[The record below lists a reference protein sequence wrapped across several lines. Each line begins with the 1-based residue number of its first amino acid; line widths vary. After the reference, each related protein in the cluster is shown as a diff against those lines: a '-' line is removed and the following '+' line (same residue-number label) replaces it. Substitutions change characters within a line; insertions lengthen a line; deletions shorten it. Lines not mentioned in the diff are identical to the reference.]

1 MSSFSH
7 LFSSNEPARAPEG
20 AELMLLGRRRGFFGE
35 ENLLRLVAFVTLLLQ
50 AISFI
55 TTLQGA
61 TVFLGGIFV
70 LAPLFFALAVQATA
84 WFLAGSLRVR
94 ITPLRCVALGMALCC
109 STYYSY
115 VGIYNTVDPP
125 AMYLSAEY
133 AQVRSELDGAYAA
146 RRTQAF
152 RTAQDQINAM
162 VSGLAGQ
169 YSLLEQESA
178 RLAACAK
185 ELEEVSA
192 EYSGGLRAPSR
203 SSYAN
208 YEDYVAAYNAYL
220 ASVTENSSAEQASAR
235 QAILTRYGFDS
246 ESALAEATAQNASD
260 LSAFEAAAAELGGE
274 GETVAAQLESAR
286 AFLLDALT
294 AAEAESTLSSDARA
308 ALGRLVQ
315 LASAQAGSTL
325 TTDVLLRPVD
335 AAMTGSGEGL
345 MASFDELAAQ
355 LEGGWVTRANAQE
368 MKTLLTSEIL
378 NAVLRVNEV
387 AGEEVLQADDPALQI
402 TDLHLKPLLALTA
415 PAQRGMA
422 LFCLFL
428 AALMD
433 GLTLVFSIACRR
445 RPTLLK
451 ARSPRRLLAENGDAL
466 AAQVCAC
473 LPAGRDPMDELELF
487 LSRFSA
493 SPDTLAEGYSLAAP
507 RADLAVYERL
517 CALLCQAGLASIRPA
532 QGNEAAGETVLLRSD
547 FLLYANELLTT
558 RSRGRLASDL
568 AAEAAAGR
576 RAAALGQTV

>member
-1 MSSFSH
+1 MSSFSQ
-7 LFSSNEPARAPEG
+7 LFAPAAPARAPEG

-35 ENLLRLVAFVTLLLQ
+35 ENLLRLVTFVTLLLQ

-94 ITPLRCVALGMALCC
+94 VTPLRCVALGLALCC

-115 VGIYNTVDPP
+115 VGIYNTVNPP
-125 AMYLSAEY
+125 AMYLAAEY
-133 AQVRSELDGAYAA
+133 AQVRSELDGDYAA
-146 RRTQAF
+146 RRAQAF
-152 RTAQDQINAM
+152 RTAQDQVNGL
-162 VSGLAGQ
+162 VSDLAQ
-169 YSLLEQESA
+169 RYSLLEQESA
-178 RLAACAK
+178 RLAACSK

-220 ASVTENSSAEQASAR
+220 ASITQSAPAEQAAAR

-246 ESALAEATAQNASD
+246 ESALAEAAAQNASD
-260 LSAFEAAAAELGGE
+260 LSAFAAAAGELSAE
-274 GETVAAQLESAR
+274 GETVAAKLESVR
-286 AFLLDALT
+286 AALLDALT
-294 AAEAESTLSSDARA
+294 AAEAEGALSAEARAAAGRLAQLAAAQTGSTLS
-308 ALGRLVQ
+308 
-315 LASAQAGSTL
+315 
-325 TTDVLLRPVD
+325 TDDLLRPVD
-335 AAMTGSGEGL
+335 AALSGTGEGL
-345 MASFDELAAQ
+345 MASFDQLAAR
-355 LEGGWVTRANAQE
+355 LPGGAVTRANAQE

-378 NAVLRVNEV
+378 NAVLRVSEV
-387 AGEEVLQADDPALQI
+387 AGEEVRSADDPALQI
-402 TDLHLKPLLALTA
+402 TDLHLKPLLALAA

-451 ARSPRRLLAENGDAL
+451 SRSPRRLLAENGDAL
-466 AAQVCAC
+466 ASQICAC
-473 LPAGRDPMDELELF
+473 LPAGRDPLDELELF
-487 LSRFSA
+487 LSRFAA
-493 SPDTLAEGYSLAAP
+493 SPATLAEGSSLAAP
-507 RADLAVYERL
+507 RADLAAYERL

-532 QGNEAAGETVLLRSD
+532 KGEGEAGETVLLRSD
-547 FLLYANELLTT
+547 LLLFANELLTA
-558 RSRGRLASDL
+558 RSRGRLAGDL

>member
-20 AELMLLGRRRGFFGE
+20 AELMLFGRRRGFFGE
-35 ENLLRLVAFVTLLLQ
+35 ENLLRLVTFVTLLLQ
-50 AISFI
+50 AISFV

-115 VGIYNTVDPP
+115 VGIYNTVNPP

-133 AQVRSELDGAYAA
+133 AQVRSELDSTYAA

-162 VSGLAGQ
+162 VSDLAGQ

-185 ELEEVSA
+185 ELEEVGA

-274 GETVAAQLESAR
+274 GETVAAQLESSR

-294 AAEAESTLSSDARA
+294 AAETEGSLSSDARS
-308 ALGRLVQ
+308 ALGRLVH
-315 LASAQAGSTL
+315 LAAAQTGSALST
-325 TTDVLLRPVD
+325 DDLLRPVD
-335 AAMTGSGEGL
+335 AALTGSGEGL

-355 LEGGWVTRANAQE
+355 LEGGRVTRANAQE

-387 AGEEVLQADDPALQI
+387 ADEEVLQADDPALQI
-402 TDLHLKPLLALTA
+402 TDLHLKPLLALTV
-415 PAQRGMA
+415 PTQRGMA

-445 RPTLLK
+445 KPTLLK

-493 SPDTLAEGYSLAAP
+493 SADTLAEGYSLAAP

-532 QGNEAAGETVLLRSD
+532 QEDGAAGETVLLRSD

>member
-35 ENLLRLVAFVTLLLQ
+35 ENLLRLVTFVTLLLQ
-50 AISFI
+50 AISFV

-115 VGIYNTVDPP
+115 VGIYNTVNPP

-133 AQVRSELDGAYAA
+133 AQVRSELDSTYAA

-162 VSGLAGQ
+162 VSELAGQ
-169 YSLLEQESA
+169 YSLLEQEGA

-220 ASVTENSSAEQASAR
+220 ASVTENSSAEQAAAR
-235 QAILTRYGFDS
+235 QAILARYGFDS

-260 LSAFEAAAAELGGE
+260 LSAFEAAAAELGSE
-274 GETVAAQLESAR
+274 GETVAAQLESSR

-294 AAEAESTLSSDARA
+294 AAEAEGSLSSDARS

-315 LASAQAGSTL
+315 LAAQTGSALST
-325 TTDVLLRPVD
+325 DDLLRPVD
-335 AAMTGSGEGL
+335 AALTGSGEGL

-355 LEGGWVTRANAQE
+355 LEGGRVTRANAQE

-387 AGEEVLQADDPALQI
+387 ADEEVLRADDPALQI
-402 TDLHLKPLLALTA
+402 TDLHLKPLLALTV

-445 RPTLLK
+445 KPTLLK

-532 QGNEAAGETVLLRSD
+532 QEDGAVGETVLLRSD

>member
-35 ENLLRLVAFVTLLLQ
+35 ENLLRLVTFVTLLLQ
-50 AISFI
+50 AISFV

-115 VGIYNTVDPP
+115 VGIYNTVNPP

-133 AQVRSELDGAYAA
+133 AQVRSELDSTYAA

-162 VSGLAGQ
+162 VSDLAGQ
-169 YSLLEQESA
+169 YSLLEQEGA

-274 GETVAAQLESAR
+274 GETAAAQLESSR

-294 AAEAESTLSSDARA
+294 AAEAEGSLSSDARS

-315 LASAQAGSTL
+315 LAAAQTGSALST
-325 TTDVLLRPVD
+325 DDLLRPVD
-335 AAMTGSGEGL
+335 AALTGSGEGL

-355 LEGGWVTRANAQE
+355 LEGGRVTRANAQE

-387 AGEEVLQADDPALQI
+387 ADEEVLQADDPALQI
-402 TDLHLKPLLALTA
+402 TDLHLKPLLALTV
-415 PAQRGMA
+415 PTQRGMA

-445 RPTLLK
+445 KPTLLK

-517 CALLCQAGLASIRPA
+517 CALLCQAGLASIRPS

>member
-35 ENLLRLVAFVTLLLQ
+35 ENLLRLVTFVTLLLQ
-50 AISFI
+50 AISFV

-115 VGIYNTVDPP
+115 VGIYNTVNPP

-133 AQVRSELDGAYAA
+133 AQVRSELDSTYAA

-152 RTAQDQINAM
+152 RTAQDQINTM
-162 VSGLAGQ
+162 VSELAGQ
-169 YSLLEQESA
+169 YSLLEQEGA

-274 GETVAAQLESAR
+274 GETVAAQLESSR

-294 AAEAESTLSSDARA
+294 AAETEGSLSSDARS

-315 LASAQAGSTL
+315 LAAAQTGSALST
-325 TTDVLLRPVD
+325 DDLLRPVD
-335 AAMTGSGEGL
+335 AALTGSGEGL

-355 LEGGWVTRANAQE
+355 LEGGRVTRANAQE

-387 AGEEVLQADDPALQI
+387 ADEEVLQADDPALQI
-402 TDLHLKPLLALTA
+402 TDLHLKPLLALTV
-415 PAQRGMA
+415 PTQRGMA

-445 RPTLLK
+445 KPTLLK

-532 QGNEAAGETVLLRSD
+532 QGSEAAGETVLLRSD

-558 RSRGRLASDL
+558 RSRGKLASDL

>member
-20 AELMLLGRRRGFFGE
+20 AELMLFGRRRGFFGE
-35 ENLLRLVAFVTLLLQ
+35 ENLLRLVTFVTLLLQ
-50 AISFI
+50 AISFV

-115 VGIYNTVDPP
+115 VGIYNTVNPP

-133 AQVRSELDGAYAA
+133 AQVRSELDSTYAA

-152 RTAQDQINAM
+152 RTAQDQINGM
-162 VSGLAGQ
+162 VSDLSGQ

-274 GETVAAQLESAR
+274 GETVAAQLESSR

-294 AAEAESTLSSDARA
+294 AAETEGSLSSDARS

-315 LASAQAGSTL
+315 LAAAQTGSTL
-325 TTDVLLRPVD
+325 STDDLLRPVD
-335 AAMTGSGEGL
+335 AALTGSGEGL
-345 MASFDELAAQ
+345 MASFDKLAAQ
-355 LEGGWVTRANAQE
+355 LEGGRVTRANAQE

-387 AGEEVLQADDPALQI
+387 ADEEVLQADDPALQI
-402 TDLHLKPLLALTA
+402 TDLHLKPLLALTV
-415 PAQRGMA
+415 PTQRGMA

-445 RPTLLK
+445 KPTLLK

-493 SPDTLAEGYSLAAP
+493 SADTLAEGYSLAAP

-532 QGNEAAGETVLLRSD
+532 QGSEAAGETVLLRSD

>member
-35 ENLLRLVAFVTLLLQ
+35 ENLLRLVTFVTLLLQ
-50 AISFI
+50 AISFV

-115 VGIYNTVDPP
+115 VGIYNTVNPP

-133 AQVRSELDGAYAA
+133 AQVRSELDSTYAA

-162 VSGLAGQ
+162 VSDLAGQ
-169 YSLLEQESA
+169 YSLLEQEGA

-246 ESALAEATAQNASD
+246 ESALAEATAQNASG

-274 GETVAAQLESAR
+274 GETVAAQLESSR

-294 AAEAESTLSSDARA
+294 AAEAEGSLSSDARS

-315 LASAQAGSTL
+315 LTAAQTGSALST
-325 TTDVLLRPVD
+325 DDLLRPVD
-335 AAMTGSGEGL
+335 AALTGSGEGL

-355 LEGGWVTRANAQE
+355 LEGGRVTRANAQE

-387 AGEEVLQADDPALQI
+387 ADEEVLRADDPALQI
-402 TDLHLKPLLALTA
+402 TDLHLKPLLALTV
-415 PAQRGMA
+415 PTQRGMA

-445 RPTLLK
+445 KPTLLK

-532 QGNEAAGETVLLRSD
+532 QENGAAGETVLLRSD
-547 FLLYANELLTT
+547 FLLYANELLTP

>member
-35 ENLLRLVAFVTLLLQ
+35 ENLLRLVTFVTLLLQ
-50 AISFI
+50 AISFV

-115 VGIYNTVDPP
+115 VGIYNTVNPP

-133 AQVRSELDGAYAA
+133 AQVRSELDSTYAA

-152 RTAQDQINAM
+152 RTAQDQINTM
-162 VSGLAGQ
+162 VSELAGQ

-274 GETVAAQLESAR
+274 GETVAAQLESSR

-294 AAEAESTLSSDARA
+294 AAETEGSLSSDARS

-315 LASAQAGSTL
+315 LAAAQTGSAHST
-325 TTDVLLRPVD
+325 DDLLRPVD
-335 AAMTGSGEGL
+335 AALTGSGEGL

-355 LEGGWVTRANAQE
+355 LEGGRVTRANAQA

-387 AGEEVLQADDPALQI
+387 ADEEVLRADDPALQI
-402 TDLHLKPLLALTA
+402 TDLHLKPLLALTV
-415 PAQRGMA
+415 PTQRGMA

-445 RPTLLK
+445 KPTLLK

-532 QGNEAAGETVLLRSD
+532 QGSEAAGETVLLRSD

-558 RSRGRLASDL
+558 RSRGKLASDL

>member
-1 MSSFSH
+1 MSCFSQ
-7 LFSSNEPARAPEG
+7 LFTPGETPRAPEG

-35 ENLLRLVAFVTLLLQ
+35 ENLLRLVTFVTLLLQ

-94 ITPLRCVALGMALCC
+94 ITPLRCVALGLALCC

-115 VGIYNTVDPP
+115 VGIYNTVNPP
-125 AMYLSAEY
+125 AVYLSSEY
-133 AQVRSELDGAYAA
+133 ARARSALEGDYAS

-162 VSGLAGQ
+162 VSDLTQ
-169 YSLLEQESA
+169 RYSLLEQESA
-178 RLAACAK
+178 RLAACSK

-192 EYSGGLRAPSR
+192 EYSGGLRAPNR
-203 SSYAN
+203 NSYAN

-220 ASVTENSSAEQASAR
+220 ASITANAPAEQSVAR
-235 QAILTRYGFDS
+235 QAILTRYGFAS
-246 ESALAEATAQNASD
+246 ESALAEAAAKNAAD
-260 LSAFEAAAAELGGE
+260 RSAFEAAAGELGSE
-274 GETVAAQLESAR
+274 GETAAAKLEAAR
-286 AFLLDALT
+286 ALLLNALT
-294 AAEAESTLSSDARA
+294 AAEVEGTLTSDARA

-315 LASAQAGSTL
+315 LAAAQTGSALST
-325 TTDVLLRPVD
+325 DDLLRPVD
-335 AAMTGSGEGL
+335 AAMTGMGSEL

-355 LEGGWVTRANAQE
+355 LPGGQVTRANAQE
-368 MKTLLTSEIL
+368 MKTLLSAEIT

-387 AGEEVLQADDPALQI
+387 AGEEVQRADDPALQI
-402 TDLHLKPLLALTA
+402 TDLHLKPLLALAVPT
-415 PAQRGMA
+415 QRGMA

-466 AAQVCAC
+466 AAQICAC

-493 SPDTLAEGYSLAAP
+493 CPDTLAEGYSLAAP
-507 RADLAVYERL
+507 RADLSAYERL
-517 CALLCQAGLASIRPA
+517 NALLCQAGLASIRPA
-532 QGNEAAGETVLLRSD
+532 KEGEIGEAVLLRSD
-547 FLLYANELLTT
+547 FLLFANELLTT

-576 RAAALGQTV
+576 RAAALGQRA

>member
-220 ASVTENSSAEQASAR
+220 ASVTENSSAEQAAAR
-235 QAILTRYGFDS
+235 QAILARYGFDS
-246 ESALAEATAQNASD
+246 ESALAGATAQNASD

-308 ALGRLVQ
+308 ALGQLVQ

-325 TTDVLLRPVD
+325 STDDLLRPVD

-355 LEGGWVTRANAQE
+355 LEGGRVTRANAQE

-387 AGEEVLQADDPALQI
+387 ADEEVLQADDPALQI
-402 TDLHLKPLLALTA
+402 TDLHLKPLLALTE

-466 AAQVCAC
+466 AAQICAC

-507 RADLAVYERL
+507 RQELTAYERL

-532 QGNEAAGETVLLRSD
+532 GENGADGEAVLLRSD
-547 FLLYANELLTT
+547 FLLFANELLTT

-568 AAEAAAGR
+568 AAEAAASR

>member
-35 ENLLRLVAFVTLLLQ
+35 ENLLRLVTFVTLLLQ
-50 AISFI
+50 AISFV

-115 VGIYNTVDPP
+115 VGIYNTVNPP

-133 AQVRSELDGAYAA
+133 AQVRSELDSTYAA
-146 RRTQAF
+146 RRAQAF

-162 VSGLAGQ
+162 VSDLAGQ

-246 ESALAEATAQNASD
+246 ESALAEATAQNASG

-274 GETVAAQLESAR
+274 GETVAAQLESSR

-294 AAEAESTLSSDARA
+294 AAEAEGSLSSNARS

-315 LASAQAGSTL
+315 LTAAQTGSTL
-325 TTDVLLRPVD
+325 STDDLLRPVD
-335 AAMTGSGEGL
+335 AALTGSGEGL

-355 LEGGWVTRANAQE
+355 LEGGRVTRANAQE

-387 AGEEVLQADDPALQI
+387 ADEEVLQADDPALQI
-402 TDLHLKPLLALTA
+402 TDLHLKPLLALTV
-415 PAQRGMA
+415 PTQRGMA

-445 RPTLLK
+445 KPTLLK

-532 QGNEAAGETVLLRSD
+532 QGSEAAGETVLLRSD

>member
-35 ENLLRLVAFVTLLLQ
+35 ENLLRLVTFVTLLLQ
-50 AISFI
+50 AISFV

-115 VGIYNTVDPP
+115 VGIYNTVNPP

-133 AQVRSELDGAYAA
+133 AQVRSELDSTYAA

-162 VSGLAGQ
+162 VSDLAGQ
-169 YSLLEQESA
+169 YSLLEQERA

-246 ESALAEATAQNASD
+246 ESALAEATAQNASG
-260 LSAFEAAAAELGGE
+260 LSAFEAAVAELGGE
-274 GETVAAQLESAR
+274 GETAAAQLESAR

-294 AAEAESTLSSDARA
+294 AAEAEGSLSSDARS

-315 LASAQAGSTL
+315 LAAAQTGSTL
-325 TTDVLLRPVD
+325 STDDLLRPVD
-335 AAMTGSGEGL
+335 AALTGSGEGL

-355 LEGGWVTRANAQE
+355 LEGGRVTRTNAQE

-387 AGEEVLQADDPALQI
+387 ADEEVLQADDPALQI
-402 TDLHLKPLLALTA
+402 TDLHLKPLLALTV
-415 PAQRGMA
+415 PTQRGMA

-445 RPTLLK
+445 KPTLLK

-532 QGNEAAGETVLLRSD
+532 QEDGAAGETVLLRSD

-558 RSRGRLASDL
+558 RSRGKLASDL

>member
-1 MSSFSH
+1 MSDFSQ
-7 LFSSNEPARAPEG
+7 FFASGAPARAPEG

-35 ENLLRLVAFVTLLLQ
+35 ENLLRLVTFVTLLLQ
-50 AISFI
+50 AISFV

-133 AQVRSELDGAYAA
+133 AQVRSELDSTYAA

-162 VSGLAGQ
+162 VSDLAGQ

-185 ELEEVSA
+185 ELEEAGA

-220 ASVTENSSAEQASAR
+220 ASVTENSSAEQAAAR
-235 QAILTRYGFDS
+235 QAILARYGFDS
-246 ESALAEATAQNASD
+246 ESALAEATAQNASG

-274 GETVAAQLESAR
+274 GETVTAQLESSR

-294 AAEAESTLSSDARA
+294 AAEAEGSLSSDARS

-315 LASAQAGSTL
+315 LAAAQAGSTL
-325 TTDVLLRPVD
+325 STDDLLRPVD
-335 AAMTGSGEGL
+335 AALTGSGEGL

-355 LEGGWVTRANAQE
+355 LEGRRVTRANAQE

-387 AGEEVLQADDPALQI
+387 ADEDVLRADDPALQI
-402 TDLHLKPLLALTA
+402 TDLHLKPLLALTV
-415 PAQRGMA
+415 PTQRGMA

-445 RPTLLK
+445 KPTLLK

-532 QGNEAAGETVLLRSD
+532 QENGAAGETVLLRSD

-558 RSRGRLASDL
+558 RSRGKLASDL

>member
-1 MSSFSH
+1 
-7 LFSSNEPARAPEG
+7 
-20 AELMLLGRRRGFFGE
+20 
-35 ENLLRLVAFVTLLLQ
+35 
-50 AISFI
+50 
-55 TTLQGA
+55 
-61 TVFLGGIFV
+61 
-70 LAPLFFALAVQATA
+70 
-84 WFLAGSLRVR
+84 
-94 ITPLRCVALGMALCC
+94 
-109 STYYSY
+109 
-115 VGIYNTVDPP
+115 
-125 AMYLSAEY
+125 
-133 AQVRSELDGAYAA
+133 
-146 RRTQAF
+146 
-152 RTAQDQINAM
+152 M
-162 VSGLAGQ
+162 VSELAGQ

-274 GETVAAQLESAR
+274 GETAAAQLESSR

-294 AAEAESTLSSDARA
+294 AAEAEGSLSSDARA

-315 LASAQAGSTL
+315 LAAAQTGSAHST
-325 TTDVLLRPVD
+325 DDLLRPVD
-335 AAMTGSGEGL
+335 AALTGSGEGL

-355 LEGGWVTRANAQE
+355 LEGGRVTRANAQE

-387 AGEEVLQADDPALQI
+387 ADEEVLQADDPALQI
-402 TDLHLKPLLALTA
+402 TDLHLKPLLALTV
-415 PAQRGMA
+415 PTQRGMA

-445 RPTLLK
+445 KPTLLK

-532 QGNEAAGETVLLRSD
+532 QEDGAAGETVLLRSD

-558 RSRGRLASDL
+558 RSRGKLASDL

>member
-35 ENLLRLVAFVTLLLQ
+35 ENLLRLVTFVTLLLQ
-50 AISFI
+50 AISFV

-115 VGIYNTVDPP
+115 VGIYNTVNPP

-133 AQVRSELDGAYAA
+133 AQVRSELDSTYAA

-152 RTAQDQINAM
+152 RTAQDQINTM
-162 VSGLAGQ
+162 VSELAGQ
-169 YSLLEQESA
+169 YSLLEQEGA

-208 YEDYVAAYNAYL
+208 YEDYAAAYNAYL

-274 GETVAAQLESAR
+274 GETVAAQLESSR

-294 AAEAESTLSSDARA
+294 AAETEGSLSSDARS

-315 LASAQAGSTL
+315 LAAAQTGSALST
-325 TTDVLLRPVD
+325 DDLLRPVD
-335 AAMTGSGEGL
+335 AALTGSGEGL

-355 LEGGWVTRANAQE
+355 LEGGRVTRANAQE

-387 AGEEVLQADDPALQI
+387 ADEEVLRADDPALQI
-402 TDLHLKPLLALTA
+402 TDLHLKPLLALTV
-415 PAQRGMA
+415 PTQRGMA

-445 RPTLLK
+445 KPTLLK

-507 RADLAVYERL
+507 RQELTAYERL

-532 QGNEAAGETVLLRSD
+532 QGSEAAGETVLLRSD

>member
-35 ENLLRLVAFVTLLLQ
+35 ENLLRLVTFVTLLLQ
-50 AISFI
+50 AISFV

-115 VGIYNTVDPP
+115 VGIYNTVNPP

-133 AQVRSELDGAYAA
+133 AQVRSELDSTYAA

-162 VSGLAGQ
+162 VSDLAGQ
-169 YSLLEQESA
+169 YSLLEQEGA

-274 GETVAAQLESAR
+274 GETAAAQLESSR

-294 AAEAESTLSSDARA
+294 AAEAEGSLSSDARS

-315 LASAQAGSTL
+315 LAAAQTGSALST
-325 TTDVLLRPVD
+325 DDLLRPVD
-335 AAMTGSGEGL
+335 AALTGSGEGL

-355 LEGGWVTRANAQE
+355 LEGGRVTRANAQE

-387 AGEEVLQADDPALQI
+387 ADEEVLQADDPALQI
-402 TDLHLKPLLALTA
+402 TDLHLKPLLALTV
-415 PAQRGMA
+415 PTQRGMA

-445 RPTLLK
+445 KPTLLK

-507 RADLAVYERL
+507 RQELTAYERL

-532 QGNEAAGETVLLRSD
+532 GENGADGETVLLRSD

-558 RSRGRLASDL
+558 RSRGKLASDL

>member
-20 AELMLLGRRRGFFGE
+20 AELMLFGRRRGFFGE

-115 VGIYNTVDPP
+115 VGIYNTVNPP

-185 ELEEVSA
+185 ELEEAGA

-220 ASVTENSSAEQASAR
+220 ASVTENSSAEQAAAR
-235 QAILTRYGFDS
+235 QAILARYGFDS
-246 ESALAEATAQNASD
+246 ESALAGATAQNASD

-315 LASAQAGSTL
+315 LASAQTGSTL
-325 TTDVLLRPVD
+325 STDDLLRPVD

-355 LEGGWVTRANAQE
+355 LEGGRVTRANAQE

-387 AGEEVLQADDPALQI
+387 ADEEVLQADDPALQI
-402 TDLHLKPLLALTA
+402 TDLHLKPLLALTV
-415 PAQRGMA
+415 PTQRGMA

-445 RPTLLK
+445 KPTLLK

-507 RADLAVYERL
+507 RQELTAYERL

-532 QGNEAAGETVLLRSD
+532 GENGADGEAVLLRSD
-547 FLLYANELLTT
+547 FLLFANELLTT

-568 AAEAAAGR
+568 AAEAAASR

>member
-20 AELMLLGRRRGFFGE
+20 AELMLFGRRRGFFGE

-220 ASVTENSSAEQASAR
+220 ASVTENSSAEQAAAR
-235 QAILTRYGFDS
+235 QAILARYGFDS
-246 ESALAEATAQNASD
+246 ESALAGATAQNASD

-325 TTDVLLRPVD
+325 TTDGLLRPVD

-355 LEGGWVTRANAQE
+355 LEGGRVTRANAQE

-387 AGEEVLQADDPALQI
+387 ADEEVLQADDPALQI

-466 AAQVCAC
+466 AVQICAC

-507 RADLAVYERL
+507 RQELTAYERL

-532 QGNEAAGETVLLRSD
+532 GENGADGEAVLLRSD
-547 FLLYANELLTT
+547 FLLFANELLTT

-568 AAEAAAGR
+568 AAEAAASR

>member
-1 MSSFSH
+1 
-7 LFSSNEPARAPEG
+7 
-20 AELMLLGRRRGFFGE
+20 MLLGRRRGFFGE
-35 ENLLRLVAFVTLLLQ
+35 ENLLRLVTFVTLLLQ
-50 AISFI
+50 AISFV

-115 VGIYNTVDPP
+115 VGIYNTVNPP

-133 AQVRSELDGAYAA
+133 AQVRSELDSTYAA

-162 VSGLAGQ
+162 VSDLAGQ

-274 GETVAAQLESAR
+274 GETVAAQLESSR

-294 AAEAESTLSSDARA
+294 AAETEGSLSSDARS

-315 LASAQAGSTL
+315 LAAAQTGSSL
-325 TTDVLLRPVD
+325 STDDLLRPVD
-335 AAMTGSGEGL
+335 AALTGSGEGL

-355 LEGGWVTRANAQE
+355 LEGGRVTRANAQE

-387 AGEEVLQADDPALQI
+387 ADEEVLQADDPALQI
-402 TDLHLKPLLALTA
+402 TDLHLKPLLALTV
-415 PAQRGMA
+415 PTQRGMA

-445 RPTLLK
+445 KPTLLK

-517 CALLCQAGLASIRPA
+517 CALLCQAGLASIRTA

-558 RSRGRLASDL
+558 RSRGKLASDL

>member
-1 MSSFSH
+1 MSDFSQ
-7 LFSSNEPARAPEG
+7 FFASGAPARAPEG

-35 ENLLRLVAFVTLLLQ
+35 ENLLRLVTFVTLLLQ
-50 AISFI
+50 AISFV

-115 VGIYNTVDPP
+115 VGIYNTVNPP

-133 AQVRSELDGAYAA
+133 AQVRSELDSTYAA

-162 VSGLAGQ
+162 VSDLAGQ
-169 YSLLEQESA
+169 YSLLEQEGA

-235 QAILTRYGFDS
+235 QAILTRHGFDS

-274 GETVAAQLESAR
+274 GETVAAQLESSR

-294 AAEAESTLSSDARA
+294 AAETEGSLSSDARS

-315 LASAQAGSTL
+315 LAAAQTGSALST
-325 TTDVLLRPVD
+325 DDLLRPVD
-335 AAMTGSGEGL
+335 AALTGSGEGL

-355 LEGGWVTRANAQE
+355 LEGGRVTRANAQA

-387 AGEEVLQADDPALQI
+387 ADEEVLQADDPALQI
-402 TDLHLKPLLALTA
+402 TDLHLKPLLALTV
-415 PAQRGMA
+415 PTQRGMA

-445 RPTLLK
+445 KPTLLK

-558 RSRGRLASDL
+558 RSRGKLASDL
-568 AAEAAAGR
+568 AAEAAASR

>member
-35 ENLLRLVAFVTLLLQ
+35 ENLLRLVTFVTLLLQ
-50 AISFI
+50 AISFV

-115 VGIYNTVDPP
+115 VGIYNTVNPP

-133 AQVRSELDGAYAA
+133 AQVRSELDSTYAA

-152 RTAQDQINAM
+152 RTAQDQINTM
-162 VSGLAGQ
+162 VSELAGQ
-169 YSLLEQESA
+169 YSLLEQEGA

-208 YEDYVAAYNAYL
+208 YEDYAAAYNAYL

-274 GETVAAQLESAR
+274 GETVAAQLESSR

-294 AAEAESTLSSDARA
+294 AAEAEGSLSSDARS

-315 LASAQAGSTL
+315 LAAAQTGSALST
-325 TTDVLLRPVD
+325 DDLLRPVD
-335 AAMTGSGEGL
+335 AALTGSGEGL

-355 LEGGWVTRANAQE
+355 LEGGRVTRANAQE

-387 AGEEVLQADDPALQI
+387 ADEEVLRADDPALQI
-402 TDLHLKPLLALTA
+402 TDLHLKPLLALTV
-415 PAQRGMA
+415 PTQRGMA

-445 RPTLLK
+445 KPTLLK

-517 CALLCQAGLASIRPA
+517 CALLCQAGLASIRPS

-558 RSRGRLASDL
+558 RSRGKLASDL
-568 AAEAAAGR
+568 AAEAAASR

>member
-35 ENLLRLVAFVTLLLQ
+35 ENLLRLVTFVTLLLQ
-50 AISFI
+50 AISFV

-115 VGIYNTVDPP
+115 VGIYNTVNPP

-133 AQVRSELDGAYAA
+133 AQVRSELDSTYAA

-152 RTAQDQINAM
+152 RTAQDQINTM
-162 VSGLAGQ
+162 VSELAGQ
-169 YSLLEQESA
+169 YSLLEQEGA

-208 YEDYVAAYNAYL
+208 YEDYAAAYNAYL

-274 GETVAAQLESAR
+274 GETVAAQLESSR

-294 AAEAESTLSSDARA
+294 AAETEGFLSSDARS

-315 LASAQAGSTL
+315 LAAAQTGSALST
-325 TTDVLLRPVD
+325 DDLLRPVD
-335 AAMTGSGEGL
+335 AALTGSGEGL

-355 LEGGWVTRANAQE
+355 LEGGRVTRANAQE

-387 AGEEVLQADDPALQI
+387 ADEEVLRADDPALQI
-402 TDLHLKPLLALTA
+402 TDLHLKPLLALTV
-415 PAQRGMA
+415 PTQRGMA

-445 RPTLLK
+445 KPTLLK

-517 CALLCQAGLASIRPA
+517 CALLCQAGLASIRPS

-558 RSRGRLASDL
+558 RSRGKLASDL
-568 AAEAAAGR
+568 AAEAAASR

>member
-115 VGIYNTVDPP
+115 VGIYNTVNPP

-133 AQVRSELDGAYAA
+133 AQVRSELDSTYAA

-162 VSGLAGQ
+162 VSDLAGQ

-274 GETVAAQLESAR
+274 GETVAAQLESSR

-294 AAEAESTLSSDARA
+294 AAETEGSLSSDARS

-315 LASAQAGSTL
+315 LAAAQTGSALST
-325 TTDVLLRPVD
+325 DDLLRPVD
-335 AAMTGSGEGL
+335 AALTGSGEGL

-355 LEGGWVTRANAQE
+355 LEGGRVTRANAQA

-387 AGEEVLQADDPALQI
+387 ADEEVLQADDPALQI
-402 TDLHLKPLLALTA
+402 TDLHLKPLLALTV
-415 PAQRGMA
+415 PTQRGMA

-445 RPTLLK
+445 KPTLLK

-532 QGNEAAGETVLLRSD
+532 QEDGAAGETVLLRSD

-558 RSRGRLASDL
+558 RSRGKLASDL
-568 AAEAAAGR
+568 AAEAAASR

>member
-35 ENLLRLVAFVTLLLQ
+35 ENLLRLVTFVTLLLQ
-50 AISFI
+50 AISFV

-115 VGIYNTVDPP
+115 VGIYNTVNPP

-133 AQVRSELDGAYAA
+133 AQVRSELDSTYAA

-152 RTAQDQINAM
+152 RTAQDQINTM
-162 VSGLAGQ
+162 VSELAGQ
-169 YSLLEQESA
+169 YSLLEQEGA

-208 YEDYVAAYNAYL
+208 YEDYAAAYNAYL

-274 GETVAAQLESAR
+274 GETVAAQLESSR

-294 AAEAESTLSSDARA
+294 AAETEGSLSSDARS

-315 LASAQAGSTL
+315 LAAAQTGSALST
-325 TTDVLLRPVD
+325 DDLLRPVD
-335 AAMTGSGEGL
+335 AALTGSGEGL

-355 LEGGWVTRANAQE
+355 LEGGRVTRANAQE

-387 AGEEVLQADDPALQI
+387 ADEEVLQADDPALQI
-402 TDLHLKPLLALTA
+402 TDLHLKPLLALTV
-415 PAQRGMA
+415 PTQRGMA

-445 RPTLLK
+445 KPTLLK

-532 QGNEAAGETVLLRSD
+532 QGSEAAGETVLLRSD

-558 RSRGRLASDL
+558 RSRGKLASDL
-568 AAEAAAGR
+568 AAEAAASR

>member
-1 MSSFSH
+1 MSYFSQA
-7 LFSSNEPARAPEG
+7 FTPDPASRAPEG

-35 ENLLRLVAFVTLLLQ
+35 ENLLRLVTFVTLLLQ

-115 VGIYNTVDPP
+115 VGIYNTVNPP

-133 AQVRSELDGAYAA
+133 AQVRSELDSTYAA

-162 VSGLAGQ
+162 VSDLSGQ

-274 GETVAAQLESAR
+274 GETVAAQLESSR

-294 AAEAESTLSSDARA
+294 AAETEGSLSSDARS

-315 LASAQAGSTL
+315 LAAAQTGSTL
-325 TTDVLLRPVD
+325 STDDLLRPVD
-335 AAMTGSGEGL
+335 AALTGSGEGL
-345 MASFDELAAQ
+345 MASFDELVAQ
-355 LEGGWVTRANAQE
+355 LEGGRVTRANAQE

-387 AGEEVLQADDPALQI
+387 ADEEVLQADDPALQI
-402 TDLHLKPLLALTA
+402 TDLHLKPLLALTV
-415 PAQRGMA
+415 PTQRGMA

-445 RPTLLK
+445 KPTLLK

-493 SPDTLAEGYSLAAP
+493 SADTLAEGYSLAAP

>member
-20 AELMLLGRRRGFFGE
+20 AELMLFGRRRGFFGE

-115 VGIYNTVDPP
+115 VGIYNTVNPP

-185 ELEEVSA
+185 ELEEAGA

-220 ASVTENSSAEQASAR
+220 ASVTENSSAEQAAAR
-235 QAILTRYGFDS
+235 QAILARYGFDT
-246 ESALAEATAQNASD
+246 ESALAGATAQNASD

-325 TTDVLLRPVD
+325 TTDGLLRPVD

-355 LEGGWVTRANAQE
+355 LEGGRVTRANAQE

-387 AGEEVLQADDPALQI
+387 ADEEVLQADDPALQI

-466 AAQVCAC
+466 AAQICAC

-507 RADLAVYERL
+507 RQELTAYERL

-532 QGNEAAGETVLLRSD
+532 GENGADGEAVLLRSD
-547 FLLYANELLTT
+547 FLLFANELLTT

-568 AAEAAAGR
+568 AAEAAASR

>member
-1 MSSFSH
+1 MSDFSQ
-7 LFSSNEPARAPEG
+7 FFASGAPARAPEG

-35 ENLLRLVAFVTLLLQ
+35 ENLLRLVTFVTLLLQ
-50 AISFI
+50 AISFV

-115 VGIYNTVDPP
+115 VGIYNTVNPP

-133 AQVRSELDGAYAA
+133 AQVRSELDSTYAA

-152 RTAQDQINAM
+152 RTAQDQINGM
-162 VSGLAGQ
+162 VSDLSGQ

-274 GETVAAQLESAR
+274 GETVAAQLESSR

-294 AAEAESTLSSDARA
+294 AAETEGSLSSDARS

-315 LASAQAGSTL
+315 LAAAQTGSTL
-325 TTDVLLRPVD
+325 STDDLLRPVD
-335 AAMTGSGEGL
+335 AA
-345 MASFDELAAQ
+345 
-355 LEGGWVTRANAQE
+355 
-368 MKTLLTSEIL
+368 
-378 NAVLRVNEV
+378 
-387 AGEEVLQADDPALQI
+387 
-402 TDLHLKPLLALTA
+402 
-415 PAQRGMA
+415 
-422 LFCLFL
+422 
-428 AALMD
+428 
-433 GLTLVFSIACRR
+433 
-445 RPTLLK
+445 
-451 ARSPRRLLAENGDAL
+451 
-466 AAQVCAC
+466 
-473 LPAGRDPMDELELF
+473 
-487 LSRFSA
+487 LS
-493 SPDTLAEGYSLAAP
+493 L
-507 RADLAVYERL
+507 
-517 CALLCQAGLASIRPA
+517 IHI
-532 QGNEAAGETVLLRSD
+532 
-547 FLLYANELLTT
+547 
-558 RSRGRLASDL
+558 
-568 AAEAAAGR
+568 
-576 RAAALGQTV
+576 

>member
-35 ENLLRLVAFVTLLLQ
+35 ENLLRLVTFVTLLLQ
-50 AISFI
+50 AISFV

-115 VGIYNTVDPP
+115 VGIYNTVNPP

-133 AQVRSELDGAYAA
+133 AQVRSELDSTYAA

-162 VSGLAGQ
+162 VSDLAGQ

-274 GETVAAQLESAR
+274 GETVAAQLESSR

-294 AAEAESTLSSDARA
+294 AAETEGSLSSDARS

-315 LASAQAGSTL
+315 LAAAQTGSSL
-325 TTDVLLRPVD
+325 STDDLLRPVD
-335 AAMTGSGEGL
+335 AALTGSGEGL

-355 LEGGWVTRANAQE
+355 LEGGRVTRANAQE

-387 AGEEVLQADDPALQI
+387 ADEEVLQADDPALQI
-402 TDLHLKPLLALTA
+402 TDLHLKPLLALTV
-415 PAQRGMA
+415 PTQRGMA

-445 RPTLLK
+445 KPTLLK

-558 RSRGRLASDL
+558 RSRGKLASDL

>member
-1 MSSFSH
+1 MTFLSRFSAG
-7 LFSSNEPARAPEG
+7 EAARAPEG

-35 ENLLRLVAFVTLLLQ
+35 ENLLRLVTFVTLLLQ

-94 ITPLRCVALGMALCC
+94 ITPLRCLALGLALCC

-115 VGIYNTVDPP
+115 VGIYNTVNPP

-133 AQVRSELDGAYAA
+133 AQVRSVLDETYAA
-146 RRTQAF
+146 RRAGAF
-152 RTAQDQINAM
+152 RTAQDQVNAM
-162 VSGLAGQ
+162 VSGLAER

-178 RLAACAK
+178 RLAACSA

-192 EYSGGLRAPSR
+192 EYSSGLRAPSR
-203 SSYAN
+203 SSYAS

-220 ASVTENSSAEQASAR
+220 ASITANAPAEQTAAR

-246 ESALAEATAQNASD
+246 EGALAEAAAQNAAD
-260 LSAFEAAAAELGGE
+260 LSAFEAAAGELSAE
-274 GETVAAQLESAR
+274 GETVAARLESAR
-286 AFLLDALT
+286 SALLDALT
-294 AAEAESTLSSDARA
+294 AAEAEGTLSTEARS

-315 LASAQAGSTL
+315 LAATQTGSSL
-325 TTDVLLRPVD
+325 STDDLLRPVD
-335 AAMTGSGEGL
+335 AALTGAGDGL
-345 MASFDELAAQ
+345 MASFDELAAR
-355 LEGGWVTRANAQE
+355 LPGGAVTRANAQE

-387 AGEEVLQADDPALQI
+387 AGEEVQSADDPALQI
-402 TDLHLKPLLALTA
+402 TDLHLKPLVALAA
-415 PAQRGMA
+415 PTQRGMA

-466 AAQVCAC
+466 AAQICAC
-473 LPAGRDPMDELELF
+473 LPAGRDPLDELELF

-493 SPDTLAEGYSLAAP
+493 SPSTLSEGYSLAAS
-507 RADLAVYERL
+507 RAELTAYERL
-517 CALLCQAGLASIRPA
+517 CALLCQAGLAAIRPA
-532 QGNEAAGETVLLRSD
+532 TGEGEAGETVLLRSD
-547 FLLYANELLTT
+547 FLLFANELLTT
-558 RSRGRLASDL
+558 RSRGRLSFDL
-568 AAEAAAGR
+568 AAESAAAR
-576 RAAALGQTV
+576 RAAALGQRA

>member
-1 MSSFSH
+1 MSYFSQA
-7 LFSSNEPARAPEG
+7 FTPAPAPRAPEG

-35 ENLLRLVAFVTLLLQ
+35 ENLLRLVTFVTLLLQ

-94 ITPLRCVALGMALCC
+94 ITPLRCVALGLALCC

-115 VGIYNTVDPP
+115 VGIYNTVNPP
-125 AMYLSAEY
+125 AVYLASEY
-133 AQVRSELDGAYAA
+133 AQVRSTLDGVYAT
-146 RRTQAF
+146 RRTEAF

-162 VSGLAGQ
+162 VSDLAQ
-169 YSLLEQESA
+169 RYSLLEQESA

-185 ELEEVSA
+185 ELEEAGA

-220 ASVTENSSAEQASAR
+220 ASVTENSSTEQAAAR
-235 QAILTRYGFDS
+235 QAILARYGFDS
-246 ESALAEATAQNASD
+246 ESALAGATAQNASD
-260 LSAFEAAAAELGGE
+260 LSAFEAAAAELSGE

-286 AFLLDALT
+286 ALLLNALT
-294 AAEAESTLSSDARA
+294 AAEAEGTLTSDARA

-315 LASAQAGSTL
+315 LAATQTGSTL
-325 TTDVLLRPVD
+325 STDDLLRPVD
-335 AAMTGSGEGL
+335 AAMTGVGTQL

-355 LEGGWVTRANAQE
+355 LPGGQVTRANAQE

-387 AGEEVLQADDPALQI
+387 AGEEVLQAGDAALQI
-402 TDLHLKPLLALTA
+402 TDLHLKPLLALTV
-415 PAQRGMA
+415 PTQRGMA

-445 RPTLLK
+445 KPTLLK

-466 AAQVCAC
+466 AAQICAC

-487 LSRFSA
+487 LSRFA
-493 SPDTLAEGYSLAAP
+493 ACPDTLAEGYSLAAP
-507 RADLAVYERL
+507 RAELAAYERL

-532 QGNEAAGETVLLRSD
+532 KEGEAGETVLLRSD
-547 FLLYANELLTT
+547 FLLFANELLTT
-558 RSRGRLASDL
+558 RSRGKLACDL
-568 AAEAAAGR
+568 AAEATAGR
-576 RAAALGQTV
+576 RAAMLGQRA

>member
-35 ENLLRLVAFVTLLLQ
+35 ENLLRLVTFVTLLLQ

-115 VGIYNTVDPP
+115 VGIYNTVNPP

-220 ASVTENSSAEQASAR
+220 ASVTENSSAEQAAAR
-235 QAILTRYGFDS
+235 QAILARYGFDS
-246 ESALAEATAQNASD
+246 ESALAGATAQNASD

-274 GETVAAQLESAR
+274 GETVATQLESAR

-294 AAEAESTLSSDARA
+294 AAEAEGSLSSDARS

-325 TTDVLLRPVD
+325 TTDGLLRPVD

-355 LEGGWVTRANAQE
+355 LEGGRVTRANAQE

-387 AGEEVLQADDPALQI
+387 ADEEVLQADDPALQI

-466 AAQVCAC
+466 AAQICAC

-507 RADLAVYERL
+507 RQELTDYERL

-532 QGNEAAGETVLLRSD
+532 GENGADGEAVLLRSD
-547 FLLYANELLTT
+547 FLLFANELLTT

-568 AAEAAAGR
+568 AAEAAASR

>member
-1 MSSFSH
+1 
-7 LFSSNEPARAPEG
+7 
-20 AELMLLGRRRGFFGE
+20 MLLGRRRGFFGE
-35 ENLLRLVAFVTLLLQ
+35 ENLLRLVTFVTLLLQ

-94 ITPLRCVALGMALCC
+94 ITPLRCVALGLALCC

-115 VGIYNTVDPP
+115 VGIYNTVNPP

-133 AQVRSELDGAYAA
+133 AQVRSTLDGTYAA
-146 RRTQAF
+146 RRTEAF
-152 RTAQDQINAM
+152 RTAQDQINTM
-162 VSGLAGQ
+162 VSGLAGR

-178 RLAACAK
+178 RLAACSK

-220 ASVTENSSAEQASAR
+220 ASITANAPAEQAAAR

-246 ESALAEATAQNASD
+246 ESALAEAAAQNASD
-260 LSAFEAAAAELGGE
+260 LTAFEAAAAELGGE
-274 GETVAAQLESAR
+274 GETVAAQLESSR
-286 AFLLDALT
+286 AFLLNALT
-294 AAEAESTLSSDARA
+294 AAESENTLTSDARA

-315 LASAQAGSTL
+315 LAAAQTGSTL
-325 TTDVLLRPVD
+325 TTDDLLRPVD
-335 AAMTGSGEGL
+335 AAMTGTGEGL

-355 LEGGWVTRANAQE
+355 LEGGRVTRANAQE

-387 AGEEVLQADDPALQI
+387 ADEEVLQADDPALQI
-402 TDLHLKPLLALTA
+402 TDLHLKPLLALTV
-415 PAQRGMA
+415 PTQRGMA

-445 RPTLLK
+445 KPTLLK

-466 AAQVCAC
+466 AAQICAC

-487 LSRFSA
+487 MSRFSA

-507 RADLAVYERL
+507 RTDLAVYERL

-532 QGNEAAGETVLLRSD
+532 KEEQQGQTVLLRSD
-547 FLLYANELLTT
+547 FLLFVNELLTT
-558 RSRGRLASDL
+558 RSRGRLSSDL
-568 AAEAAAGR
+568 AAETAAGR

>member
-20 AELMLLGRRRGFFGE
+20 AELMLFGRRRGFFGE

-133 AQVRSELDGAYAA
+133 AQVRSELDGVYAA

-162 VSGLAGQ
+162 VSDLSGQ

-246 ESALAEATAQNASD
+246 ESALAGATAQNASD

-325 TTDVLLRPVD
+325 TTDGLLRPVD

-355 LEGGWVTRANAQE
+355 LKGGRVTRANAQE

-466 AAQVCAC
+466 AAQICAC

-507 RADLAVYERL
+507 RQELTAYERL

-532 QGNEAAGETVLLRSD
+532 GENGADGEAVLLRSD
-547 FLLYANELLTT
+547 FLLFANELLTT

-568 AAEAAAGR
+568 AAEAAASR

>member
-35 ENLLRLVAFVTLLLQ
+35 ENLLRLVTFVTLLLQ
-50 AISFI
+50 AISFV

-115 VGIYNTVDPP
+115 VGIYNTVNPP

-133 AQVRSELDGAYAA
+133 AQVRSELDSTYAA

-152 RTAQDQINAM
+152 RTAQDQINTM
-162 VSGLAGQ
+162 VSELAGQ
-169 YSLLEQESA
+169 YSLLEQEGA

-208 YEDYVAAYNAYL
+208 YEDYAAAYNAYL

-274 GETVAAQLESAR
+274 GETVAAQLESSR

-294 AAEAESTLSSDARA
+294 AAETEGSLSSDARS

-315 LASAQAGSTL
+315 LAAAQTGSALST
-325 TTDVLLRPVD
+325 DDLLRPVD
-335 AAMTGSGEGL
+335 AALTGSGEGL

-355 LEGGWVTRANAQE
+355 LEGGRVTRANAQE

-387 AGEEVLQADDPALQI
+387 ADEEVLQADDPALQI
-402 TDLHLKPLLALTA
+402 TDLHLKPLLALTV
-415 PAQRGMA
+415 PTQRGMA

-445 RPTLLK
+445 KPTLLK

-532 QGNEAAGETVLLRSD
+532 QGSEAAGETVLLRSD

-558 RSRGRLASDL
+558 RSRGKLASDL

>member
-20 AELMLLGRRRGFFGE
+20 AELMLFGRRRGFFGE

-115 VGIYNTVDPP
+115 VGIYNTVNPP

-185 ELEEVSA
+185 ELEEAGA

-220 ASVTENSSAEQASAR
+220 ASVTENSSAEQAAAR
-235 QAILTRYGFDS
+235 QAILARYGFDS
-246 ESALAEATAQNASD
+246 ESALAGATAQNASD

-315 LASAQAGSTL
+315 LASAQTGSTL
-325 TTDVLLRPVD
+325 STDDLLRPVD

-355 LEGGWVTRANAQE
+355 LEGGRVTRANAQE

-387 AGEEVLQADDPALQI
+387 ADEEVLQADDPALQI

-507 RADLAVYERL
+507 RQELTAYERL

-532 QGNEAAGETVLLRSD
+532 GENGADGEAVLLRSD
-547 FLLYANELLTT
+547 FLLFANELLTT

-568 AAEAAAGR
+568 AAEAAASR

>member
-1 MSSFSH
+1 MSDFSQ
-7 LFSSNEPARAPEG
+7 FFASDAPARAPEG

-35 ENLLRLVAFVTLLLQ
+35 ENLLRLVTFVTLLLQ
-50 AISFI
+50 AISFV

-115 VGIYNTVDPP
+115 VGIYNTVNPP

-133 AQVRSELDGAYAA
+133 AQVRSELDSTYAA

-162 VSGLAGQ
+162 VSDLAGQ

-220 ASVTENSSAEQASAR
+220 ASVTENSSAEQAAAR

-274 GETVAAQLESAR
+274 GETVAAQLESSR

-294 AAEAESTLSSDARA
+294 AAEAEGSLSSDARS

-315 LASAQAGSTL
+315 LAAAQTGSTL
-325 TTDVLLRPVD
+325 STDDLLRPVD
-335 AAMTGSGEGL
+335 AALTGSGEGL

-355 LEGGWVTRANAQE
+355 LEGGRVTRANAQE

-387 AGEEVLQADDPALQI
+387 ADEEVLQADDPALQI
-402 TDLHLKPLLALTA
+402 TDLHLKPLLALTV
-415 PAQRGMA
+415 PTQRGMA

-445 RPTLLK
+445 KPTLLK

-517 CALLCQAGLASIRPA
+517 CALLCQAGLASIRPS
-532 QGNEAAGETVLLRSD
+532 QGNGAAGETVLLRSD

-558 RSRGRLASDL
+558 RSRGKLASDL

>member
-35 ENLLRLVAFVTLLLQ
+35 ENLLRLVTFVTLLLQ
-50 AISFI
+50 AISFV

-115 VGIYNTVDPP
+115 VGIYNTVNPP

-133 AQVRSELDGAYAA
+133 AQVRSELDSTYAA

-162 VSGLAGQ
+162 VSDLAGQ

-185 ELEEVSA
+185 ELEEVST

-274 GETVAAQLESAR
+274 GETVAAQLESSR

-294 AAEAESTLSSDARA
+294 AAETEGSLSSDARS

-315 LASAQAGSTL
+315 LAAAQTGSSL
-325 TTDVLLRPVD
+325 STDDLLRPVD
-335 AAMTGSGEGL
+335 AALTGSGEGL

-355 LEGGWVTRANAQE
+355 LEGGRVTRANAQE

-387 AGEEVLQADDPALQI
+387 ADEEVLQADDPALQI
-402 TDLHLKPLLALTA
+402 TDLHLKPLLALTV
-415 PAQRGMA
+415 PTQRGMA

-445 RPTLLK
+445 KPTLLK

-558 RSRGRLASDL
+558 RSRGKLASDL